1 MRQYVWLI
9 LLLVAVAAFGVG
21 GALALSLKG
30 GGGFKYEQEWVH
42 ALLQAG
48 LIAVLG
54 IVTSGVLER
63 FKDTLQ
69 QRRDD
74 SKLRFEVLREL
85 GRAYMDVKLVR
96 RKLQAANGFT
106 ATETDLL
113 NQIQVTVELHK
124 QNSVRLFGHGSEL
137 EGHLKDMEHY
147 LNEVANEADSP
158 QRLGFCSHGFK
169 DFSNA
174 YKSAATLI
182 RNEIAGG

>member
-1 MRQYVWLI
+1 MRKYIWLI
-9 LLLVAVAAFGVG
+9 LLLTIVAAFGIG

-30 GGGFKYEQEWVH
+30 GDGFKYEQEWVH

-74 SKLRFEVLREL
+74 SKLRFDVLTEL
-85 GRAYMDVKLVR
+85 SRAYMDIKLVR
-96 RKLQAANGFT
+96 RKMQTANGFL

-113 NQIQVTVELHK
+113 NQIQVVVELHK
-124 QNSVRLFGHGSEL
+124 RNSVRLFRQGSEL
-137 EGHLKDMEHY
+137 EGHLRDMERY
-147 LNEVANEADSP
+147 LNKVANKADSP
-158 QRLGFCSHGFK
+158 QRSGFCSDGFK

-174 YKSAATLI
+174 YEMAAMLI
-182 RNEIAGG
+182 RNGIAGR